1 MCVDGVCSGSVD
13 VCPSTELCDEDLDR
27 CFSPA
32 EGEGEGE
39 GEPAEGEGEGEGE
52 PAEGE
57 GEGEGEPA
65 EGEGEGET
73 PIETPSTPVKES
85 LFVSG
90 SSVFA
95 CSNTDNPSSL
105 LMLAFIPFA
114 FLLRKR
120 VAALALVMFIS
131 IPAYAEGLNRST
143 GPVSESDTTHTSSP
157 STLSHLKLQL
167 GFGADYSH
175 DPVVFRDARFSKRIS
190 AVENQFTGRTN
201 AALGLFDF
209 MQVDLS
215 IPVSIAFGK
224 GLNFNS
230 QPPAGFGD
238 LSSTV
243 RMKFTDDADLIQA
256 AVAVRGTLPTSSL
269 AFNGQPI
276 LGERTPTVSPGL
288 LVGLSTNDFK
298 ANLNV
303 FYDARLPKRVS
314 DLTIG
319 SALATSVGVQM
330 HLPETPLWV
339 TADLA
344 GALSST
350 QTGSSRTMLPLEGSL
365 GLKGRQGPVF
375 AAAAIGGGIIPDVG
389 TPDAR
394 VILSA
399 GFDFDF
405 QPDDAGVVSSPLVVN
420 DDSDGDG
427 IPDAADECPTVKED
441 FDGID
446 DGDGCPE
453 DDADGDTVLDVM
465 DDCPTSPE
473 DLDGFM
479 DRDGC
484 PESDDKVVVKDNRI
498 ILLEPVFFYF
508 NSDRIKSESF
518 GVLYHVASVLT
529 DNEDLELV
537 SVEGHASSEGST
549 SHNLKLSA
557 ERAAAVVE
565 FLVNAGVDSNRLT
578 SSGFGEGRPLQSN
591 STEAGRERNRRVE
604 FVIVTRQ

>member
-1 MCVDGVCSGSVD
+1 
-13 VCPSTELCDEDLDR
+13 
-27 CFSPA
+27 
-32 EGEGEGE
+32 
-39 GEPAEGEGEGEGE
+39 
-52 PAEGE
+52 
-57 GEGEGEPA
+57 
-65 EGEGEGET
+65 
-73 PIETPSTPVKES
+73 
-85 LFVSG
+85 
-90 SSVFA
+90 
-95 CSNTDNPSSL
+95 
-105 LMLAFIPFA
+105 
-114 FLLRKR
+114 
-120 VAALALVMFIS
+120 
-131 IPAYAEGLNRST
+131 
-143 GPVSESDTTHTSSP
+143 
-157 STLSHLKLQL
+157 
-167 GFGADYSH
+167 
-175 DPVVFRDARFSKRIS
+175 
-190 AVENQFTGRTN
+190 
-201 AALGLFDF
+201 
-209 MQVDLS
+209 
-215 IPVSIAFGK
+215 
-224 GLNFNS
+224 
-230 QPPAGFGD
+230 
-238 LSSTV
+238 
-243 RMKFTDDADLIQA
+243 
-256 AVAVRGTLPTSSL
+256 
-269 AFNGQPI
+269 
-276 LGERTPTVSPGL
+276 
-288 LVGLSTNDFK
+288 
-298 ANLNV
+298 
-303 FYDARLPKRVS
+303 
-314 DLTIG
+314 
-319 SALATSVGVQM
+319 
-330 HLPETPLWV
+330 
-339 TADLA
+339 
-344 GALSST
+344 
-350 QTGSSRTMLPLEGSL
+350 MLPLEGSL